1 MKDKDWDAL
10 ANKLRQKS
18 MAKTVSQGKDAN
30 TFKQLHAIKTFDDGH
45 RDALEELLPEMGL
58 TVTIIACVTD
68 SDTRYHL
75 CNFQTGVTSIDNP
88 MLHANPLHQYH
99 LDIA

>member
-1 MKDKDWDAL
+1 
-10 ANKLRQKS
+10 

-68 SDTRYHL
+68 SDTVSPLRR
-75 CNFQTGVTSIDNP
+75 SIGHNIR
-88 MLHANPLHQYH
+88 L
-99 LDIA
+99 